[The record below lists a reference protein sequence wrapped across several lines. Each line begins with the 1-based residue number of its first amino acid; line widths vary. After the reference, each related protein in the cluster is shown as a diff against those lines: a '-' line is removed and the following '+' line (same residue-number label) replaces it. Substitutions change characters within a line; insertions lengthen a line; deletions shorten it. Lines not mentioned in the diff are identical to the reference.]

1 MKGHY
6 KLLNNTV
13 LKQWEIIW
21 ERPFLPVRVKQDH
34 CGTFWTLRTEQKGH
48 KMSCLSIVLQIST
61 RSHRVYKWKKGWAVS
76 HYSERLI
83 EHVYHQF
90 LHLDSF
96 ALSFNIS
103 LHALLLDSDDD
114 PGVYANV
121 TSSPTK
127 DGMYRDESF
136 LTTLVGCTLSC
147 RNVKDNP
154 AVSPNRRGRLR
165 ELWIPGS
172 KSGGARRWWVP

>member
-1 MKGHY
+1 MEHFGHY
-6 KLLNNTV
+6 AQNKRVTKCHVCLLFYRSPLAV
-13 LKQWEIIW
+13 
-21 ERPFLPVRVKQDH
+21 
-34 CGTFWTLRTEQKGH
+34 TEY
-48 KMSCLSIVLQIST
+48 INE
-61 RSHRVYKWKKGWAVS
+61 KKGEQF
-76 HYSERLI
+76 HIRLLQWKTNWTY
-83 EHVYHQF
+83 VYHQF